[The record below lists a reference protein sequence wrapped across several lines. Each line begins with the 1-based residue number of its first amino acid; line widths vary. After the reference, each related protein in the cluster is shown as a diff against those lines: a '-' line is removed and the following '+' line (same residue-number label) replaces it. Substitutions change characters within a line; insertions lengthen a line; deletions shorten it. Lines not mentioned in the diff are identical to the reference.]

1 MVFFCFFFLCRYS
14 GWHQAVYAGA
24 DSHYTEGFAVPVLE
38 DESSGS
44 SCHGINCQTDRLPC
58 TSTSGNS
65 AVCTAAG
72 PARENMD
79 WEGKKGTV
87 TLRALVQL
95 LVLEAESAVF
105 FVREDDIQEI
115 TFREPSVW
123 PALSGYK
130 SSTFQVQNRALI
142 NPCVVG
148 DVPSS
153 PVYQYLCNISQT
165 WWESTVPPSLV
176 SFADLEFCFTSF

>member
-105 FVREDDIQEI
+105 FVREDDIQESRLGSLVFGLLLVDI
-115 TFREPSVW
+115 KVPHSRCRIEHLLILVW
-123 PALSGYK
+123 LVMCPALL
-130 SSTFQVQNRALI
+130 FI
-142 NPCVVG
+142 
-148 DVPSS
+148 
-153 PVYQYLCNISQT
+153 NISATSLKRGGSQQC
-165 WWESTVPPSLV
+165 PPV
-176 SFADLEFCFTSF
+176 